1 MTQHLIVEKRTN
13 SAASISIGLAITGFV
28 FSLIPFLGWFLIPV
42 WVLAILFGIIGLFKQ
57 YKRGLAI
64 TGIAIGIF
72 TFIYKISF
80 LQALFG

>member
-1 MTQHLIVEKRTN
+1 MTQHLVIEKRTN
-13 SAASISIGLAITGFV
+13 SAASISIALALIGFV
-28 FSLIPFLGWFLIPV
+28 FSLIPFLGWLLAPI
-42 WVLAILFGIIGLFKQ
+42 WILAILFGVIGLFKQ